1 MKHLPKHLRPRWR
14 YLAVR
19 IEAWPDADFD
29 RRDFQRSLWFA
40 AQNLLGDAGSAD
52 ADLKVLQLEFA
63 DATDEL
69 AGGSGKSANGSDE
82 FAGGTAEAIIRARH
96 GHADEAR
103 AALACIDGIRGDE
116 IGLHVAGISGT
127 VRACEEKYLRGGGQI
142 PDERIV
148 VFEDAQ
154 RSAAVRDGLLDVRTD
169 GAFAGA
175 TELDFE

>member
-14 YLAVR
+14 YLAVHV
-19 IEAWPDADFD
+19 ETWPDADFD
-29 RRDFQRSLWFA
+29 RRDFQRSIWFA

-52 ADLKVLQLEFA
+52 ADLKVLQFEF
-63 DATDEL
+63 EE
-69 AGGSGKSANGSDE
+69 GVG
-82 FAGGTAEAIIRARH
+82 EAIVRARH

-103 AALACIDGIRGDE
+103 AALACIDEIRGDE
-116 IGLHVAGISGT
+116 IGLRVAGISGT

-142 PDERIV
+142 PDERKV
-148 VFEDAQ
+148 VFEDAP
-154 RSAAVRDGLLDVRTD
+154 RSAVERDELLDVRTD

>member
-14 YLAVR
+14 YLAVAL
-19 IEAWPDADFD
+19 EAWPDAEID
-29 RRDFQRSLWFA
+29 RRDFQRSIWFA

-52 ADLKVLQLEFA
+52 ADLKVLHFEFA
-63 DATDEL
+63 D
-69 AGGSGKSANGSDE
+69 
-82 FAGGTAEAIIRARH
+82 GTGDAIVRARH

-103 AALACIDGIRGDE
+103 AALACIDEVRSDE
-116 IGLHVAGISGT
+116 IGLRVSGISGT
-127 VRACEEKYLRGGGQI
+127 VRACEEKYLRGDGQI
-142 PDERIV
+142 RDERKV

-154 RSAAVRDGLLDVRTD
+154 QSAVERDGLLDVRTD